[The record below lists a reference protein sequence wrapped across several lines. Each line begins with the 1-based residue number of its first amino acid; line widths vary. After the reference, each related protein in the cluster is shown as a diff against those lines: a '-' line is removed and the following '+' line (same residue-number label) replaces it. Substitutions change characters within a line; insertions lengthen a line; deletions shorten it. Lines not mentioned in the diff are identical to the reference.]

1 MLLILCRLL
10 CFDWIILVL
19 SPIGLGVRT
28 GHDGGGPYP
37 HAIGF
42 CPKRDDQTPTRD
54 GRDDVP
60 ATTLQRKQGSAQSA
74 SDSVVH
80 TQYKSIPAL
89 IIICCCQLHIHLLQS
104 AIAGSI

>member
-1 MLLILCRLL
+1 M
-10 CFDWIILVL
+10 
-19 SPIGLGVRT
+19 GLGVRT
-28 GHDGGGPYP
+28 GHDGRGLYS
-37 HAIGF
+37 HAVRF
-42 CPKRDDQTPTRD
+42 YPKRDDQTPTRD

-60 ATTLQRKQGSAQSA
+60 ANTLQQKQGSAQSA

-80 TQYKSIPAL
+80 TQYKSIPAS